1 MSNTQSQKLM
11 VEWHSINWRKL
22 EKRVY
27 KLQKRI
33 YQASQRGELGQKAD
47 TPRKLGNGCQKD
59 IGTQ

>member
-22 EKRVY
+22 ERSVY

-33 YQASQRGELGQKAD
+33 YQASAH
-47 TPRKLGNGCQKD
+47 P
-59 IGTQ
+59 